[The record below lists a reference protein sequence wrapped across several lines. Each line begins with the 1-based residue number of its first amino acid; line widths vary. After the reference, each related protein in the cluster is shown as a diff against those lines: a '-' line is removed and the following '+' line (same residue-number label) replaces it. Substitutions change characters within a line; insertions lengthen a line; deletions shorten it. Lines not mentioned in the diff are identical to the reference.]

1 MSEFI
6 LPRAAVI
13 NFVHPSTFLV
23 SGPTGCGKTA
33 FVVRIFKESMLRSA
47 DGYLPERI
55 VWLYGAEQPAMFEE
69 LRMALAPAIFLDF
82 HPGLN
87 GLGNILDTLEP
98 RFRNVVVIDDL
109 MAEAKDSAAVALLF
123 TVGSHHANTSVIY
136 IVQNFFEKGSK
147 TTTIS
152 RNAHY
157 IVLFKNPRNTTDI
170 RSLAVQMLG
179 GDGGKN
185 SVGNFVTL
193 YREVTKDPFAYLLV
207 DFRPETPDLY
217 RFRSNIF
224 PGEQTVCYTLG
235 DLQNTAD

>member
-1 MSEFI
+1 MTEHV

-13 NFVHPSTFLV
+13 NFVHQSTFVV

-33 FVVRIFKESMLRSA
+33 FVVRIFKESMLRSE
-47 DGYLPERI
+47 DGFLPERL
-55 VWLYGAEQPAMFEE
+55 VWLYGTEQPALFDE
-69 LRMALAPAIFLDF
+69 LRRALPASTKLDL

-87 GLGNILDTLEP
+87 GSDDLLDTLQP
-98 RFRNVVVIDDL
+98 SVRNVVVIDDL

-123 TVGSHHANTSVIY
+123 TVGSHHANTTVIY
-136 IVQNFFEKGSK
+136 IVQNFFEKGTK

-157 IVLFKNPRNTTDI
+157 IVLFKNPRNTTDV
-170 RSLAVQMLG
+170 RSLASQMLG

-185 SVGNFVTL
+185 SVANFVPL

-207 DFRPETPDLY
+207 DFRPETPDVY
-217 RFRSNIF
+217 RFRTNIF
-224 PGEQTVCYTLG
+224 PGEQTVCFTLG
-235 DLQNTAD
+235 VTDD

>member
-1 MSEFI
+1 MAEFA

-33 FVVRIFKESMLRSA
+33 FVVRVFKESMLRSA
-47 DGYLPERI
+47 DGFLPERL
-55 VWLYGAEQPAMFEE
+55 VWLYGAEQPALFEE
-69 LRMALAPAIFLDF
+69 LRRVLPASTQLDL

-87 GLGNILDTLEP
+87 GLDGLLDTLQP
-98 RFRNVVVIDDL
+98 NVRNVVVIDDL

-136 IVQNFFEKGSK
+136 IVQNFFEKGTK

-157 IVLFKNPRNTTDI
+157 IVLFKNPRNTTDV
-170 RSLAVQMLG
+170 RSLATQMLAVMT
-179 GDGGKN
+179 GKIQWPILSHCTVKSQRTHLPIYWLTFGPRHRMCSLSN
-185 SVGNFVTL
+185 KYFPRQADTL
-193 YREVTKDPFAYLLV
+193 LFTRQH
-207 DFRPETPDLY
+207 R
-217 RFRSNIF
+217 R
-224 PGEQTVCYTLG
+224 LG
-235 DLQNTAD
+235 I